1 MNYINGLL
9 LVERFFALKRLIGF
23 SVYCYIAFLS
33 IPFSKVKI
41 TPPPKNNM
49 ITINKNNV
57 LIWSKTSSLNIILTR
72 FSGFSTKFAGRIN
85 TRIIKIIDPTKKI
98 EYLFS
103 LFLKILYHFTTIGS
117 VCNHFGITLIY
128 P

>member
-1 MNYINGLL
+1 MWMNYINGLL

-57 LIWSKTSSLNIILTR
+57 LIWSKTSSLNIILTKL
-72 FSGFSTKFAGRIN
+72 SGFSTKFAGRIN
-85 TRIIKIIDPTKKI
+85 TRTTKIIDPMKKI
-98 EYLFS
+98 E
-103 LFLKILYHFTTIGS
+103 
-117 VCNHFGITLIY
+117 
-128 P
+128 